1 MSYGEFKKQ
10 TGNEA
15 EFYHAD
21 RFIGEILEGGGTAYY
36 VGDTYLQI
44 RFDSDK
50 MGNLTDNY

>member
-1 MSYGEFKKQ
+1 MSYEEFKRQ
-10 TGNEA
+10 TGNET

-44 RFDSDK
+44 DLTVIK